1 MIGKHVDVIAIV
13 LLLGGAALYT
23 GARNLALIEVV
34 PGSRIALT
42 QAVQRAIRCSRAV
55 RVTRAAGIRRALVV
69 AGIPAV
75 STTCD

>member
-23 GARNLALIEVV
+23 GARNLALIELV
-34 PGSRIALT
+34 PGKRIALT

-55 RVTRAAGIRRALVV
+55 RVTRTASIRRALAV